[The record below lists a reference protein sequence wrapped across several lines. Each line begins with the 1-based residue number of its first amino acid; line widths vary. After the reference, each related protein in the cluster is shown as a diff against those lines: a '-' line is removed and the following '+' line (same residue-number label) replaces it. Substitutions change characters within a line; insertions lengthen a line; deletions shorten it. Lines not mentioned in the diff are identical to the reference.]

1 MGSESSRPTPLGVAR
16 ARFVDGLPR
25 KAGELRGSIALLAA
39 TPAEER
45 PREELRRRL
54 HALYASAQVFQI
66 APLTNA
72 LKDAIA
78 RLDRARDEKRALEG
92 ADLDALASLAATLP
106 LLGQA
111 EPTPD
116 VHGDEE
122 PADVEIPAAPRVPRA
137 PAPRR
142 NTLELA
148 GAATQPPPSDSEAP
162 PARESERPRPLRER
176 ATTLRGLP
184 TATDV
189 ESPTPILITPRS
201 SPPPPVAVPAPP
213 PARAVQN
220 VLSILVVDAAEW
232 QARARAVLP
241 AERFEVLG
249 AADPEEALRLA
260 RSSAPDAVLVD
271 HTVLSRTGVDLVRR
285 LRDDPL
291 TDFVPVIALAPASAT
306 VDPIALRERG
316 ADEVLLKPFDATALE
331 TTLAR
336 LTGEGG
342 RGVAGL
348 AGEHTIEEV
357 ASRIADEVKRGLVE
371 SADRGRDLRVPLG
384 DGAEVL
390 AAAWSAIGRVRAHLA
405 QRSGG
410 RLHFRDDRAPGGPAF
425 LALVD
430 EEDTPEPKSAPVSLR
445 DRHAIVVDDD
455 PAVVWFFAGLLREE
469 GVVVDEASD
478 GAEALDIARRR
489 RPDLVVSDIL
499 MPRLDGFALTR
510 ELKRDPALADVPVI
524 LLSWKE
530 DFLQRMRELQS
541 GASGYLRKE
550 SGAQQI
556 LECVRDVLRPRARLE
571 AQLRAGGDVRG
582 RLERIGILPLIQTA
596 AQHRPDARITV
607 RDAWNL
613 FEIDLRA
620 GNLVDL
626 TRTASD
632 GSFSRGPRVL
642 VPLLGATAGRF
653 AIADAEGPVRAS
665 IKEPLDA
672 VLRKGAAAIGALVDA
687 VSGKGLALA
696 AHVEL
701 DDDVLA
707 SLLRASPDALRAM
720 VAKLRGPGGPRALLT
735 EGSVAPHELE
745 SAMLDLARQGAILA
759 VRGPDGEDRIAA
771 AGAARGEIEL
781 PMRTPSLV
789 PGEGASTLAPPS
801 LPSAPPDVAAA
812 MVEDE
817 SSGPELSWLSSEETT
832 GEIVAEAHRMASEPP
847 KPSAGMLELDAP
859 EIDPFARKKQE
870 ETSLEALSASL
881 PEPEPEPERPAAT
894 AAPEPPPEPPPAAEP
909 KPPAPLMPPPS
920 TPVKKPA
927 PAAAAAPSESGGMGW
942 FGWAILL
949 AVLAFAGF
957 VAYRNLIAGPVAD
970 STPETSADADAE
982 APPEATPVAPA
993 TASAPTREP
1002 TAAEPTTPDST
1013 APEPATP
1020 ATQVRSYGEDLAGI
1034 DPALGV
1040 EATPDQG
1047 VVLVTPLE
1055 GGAPLR
1061 VRIGDRELSV
1071 GADPVA
1077 LALPEGVHEITFLRG
1092 DGSSFRFVH
1101 VAPGR
1106 TRRVAAP

>member
-78 RLDRARDEKRALEG
+78 RLDRARDEKRGLEG

-116 VHGDEE
+116 LHDDEE
-122 PADVEIPAAPRVPRA
+122 HADVEIPAAPRVPRA

-148 GAATQPPPSDSEAP
+148 GAGTQPPPALESEAP

-184 TATDV
+184 AATDSEAPPPV
-189 ESPTPILITPRS
+189 VITTRS
-201 SPPPPVAVPAPP
+201 SPPPPVAVPVTPP
-213 PARAVQN
+213 SRGFQN
-220 VLSILVVDAAEW
+220 VLSILVVDGAEW

-271 HTVLSRTGVDLVRR
+271 HAVLSRGGVDLVRR

-291 TDFVPVIALAPASAT
+291 TDFVPVIALAPAGAT

-316 ADEVLLKPFDATALE
+316 ADEVLLKPFEAAALE

-336 LTGEGG
+336 VTGEGG
-342 RGVAGL
+342 HGVAGL

-556 LECVRDVLRPRARLE
+556 LDCVRDVLRPRARLE

-613 FEIDLRA
+613 FEIDLRG

-665 IKEPLDA
+665 IKEPLDV

-696 AHVEL
+696 SHVEL

-720 VAKLRGPGGPRALLT
+720 VSKLRGTGGPRALLM

-745 SAMLDLARQGAILA
+745 SVMLDLARQGAILA

-801 LPSAPPDVAAA
+801 LPSAPPDVADA
-812 MVEDE
+812 MVEE
-817 SSGPELSWLSSEETT
+817 ESGPELGWLASEEST
-832 GEIVAEAHRMASEPP
+832 GDIVAEAHRMASEPP
-847 KPSAGMLELDAP
+847 RGMLELDAP
-859 EIDPFARKKQE
+859 EVDPFARKKQE

-881 PEPEPEPERPAAT
+881 AMPEPEPVAPTAAEPP
-894 AAPEPPPEPPPAAEP
+894 APEPPPEPVIAAPEPVIPAA
-909 KPPAPLMPPPS
+909 PAPLMPPPS
-920 TPVKKPA
+920 APVKKPA
-927 PAAAAAPSESGGMGW
+927 PAAAAAPAPAESGGIGL
-942 FGWAILL
+942 FGWAFLL
-949 AVLAFAGF
+949 AVLVFAGF
-957 VAYRNLIAGPVAD
+957 VAYRNLLGGSVAE
-970 STPETSADADAE
+970 TAPETPAAPEPEPQPDDA
-982 APPEATPVAPA
+982 PPVAPS
-993 TASAPTREP
+993 TASAPT
-1002 TAAEPTTPDST
+1002 TAAVPT
-1013 APEPATP
+1013 EPAPAAP
-1020 ATQVRSYGEDLAGI
+1020 ATQVRSYGEDLPTI

-1040 EATPDQG
+1040 EVAPGQG

-1061 VRIGDRELSV
+1061 VRIGERELSV
-1071 GADPVA
+1071 GAEPVA
-1077 LALPEGVHEITFLRG
+1077 IALPEGVHEVTFLRG

-1101 VAPGR
+1101 VAPGH